1 MKSKSASAVLLAL
14 GCLTM
19 FVMGCSEI
27 GIQRSVRDPT
37 DGPVSRRSMK
47 LENGPANICSALR
60 AGGLRAVL
68 GLILLPG
75 ELFHEPVTSRPS
87 A

>member
-27 GIQRSVRDPT
+27 GIQISHRDASVGHTRNCGSWPDMPHQLR
-37 DGPVSRRSMK
+37 SRR
-47 LENGPANICSALR
+47 G
-60 AGGLRAVL
+60 
-68 GLILLPG
+68 
-75 ELFHEPVTSRPS
+75 
-87 A
+87 